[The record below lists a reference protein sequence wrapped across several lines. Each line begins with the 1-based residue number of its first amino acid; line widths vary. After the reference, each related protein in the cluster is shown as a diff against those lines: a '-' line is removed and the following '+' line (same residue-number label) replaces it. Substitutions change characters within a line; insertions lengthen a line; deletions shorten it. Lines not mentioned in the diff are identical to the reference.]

1 MTYSQA
7 DKGTVDTEGPGH
19 WGPTILYNMCWIS
32 SFYKAVWKHI
42 RGLCTSRAP
51 PRKFRTC
58 LCNLKLHG
66 FTKEKLSWQRLVTYP
81 NCHFLSFLLQN
92 KPWVSIV
99 QQCASSPSGINCSA
113 MRYNAKLCKALE
125 SLILWGPQLSFLPGD
140 LNAEMIPGAQ
150 VAILGYKATHKG
162 NRSPGSW
169 MV

>member
-125 SLILWGPQLSFLPGD
+125 SLLIRDIVGPSTLLPSWWPECRDDTWSSSSHSG
-140 LNAEMIPGAQ
+140 LQ
-150 VAILGYKATHKG
+150 G
-162 NRSPGSW
+162 NT
-169 MV
+169 